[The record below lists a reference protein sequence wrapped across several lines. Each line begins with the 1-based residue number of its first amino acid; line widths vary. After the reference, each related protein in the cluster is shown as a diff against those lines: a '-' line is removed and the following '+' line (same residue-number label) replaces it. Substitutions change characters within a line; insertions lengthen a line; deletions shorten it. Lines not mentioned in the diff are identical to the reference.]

1 MILRIVLVIFLVAK
15 YVKYNIQVMQRGN
28 DLIYALDSV
37 QHMKITEYDRLRKEL
52 DWQQMRFER
61 VLFSSFLFVTKTFL
75 LGEDFY
81 YF

>member
-1 MILRIVLVIFLVAK
+1 
-15 YVKYNIQVMQRGN
+15 MQRGN